1 MEGEPAV
8 HEAFTELAQSY
19 EQAMDRELLG
29 LLSANYAQFID
40 RLLGFAPVTAH
51 DRVLD
56 LATGTA
62 RIPRELV
69 DRAKATGGIVGL
81 DITPAML
88 AQARATCSTARYAGV
103 IHLVCASGT
112 AVACAAG
119 TFDVVLCGFGTHH
132 MDLQDMLSEVRRVLK
147 DGGSLVLAEAGA
159 PRFWRAWW
167 GRAFLWLSLRLYR
180 VFSGGARARAETEAV
195 LNMRTGEE
203 WRAALSGAGFT
214 SIEIHDQPARRAWYP
229 RVLVIRAVAGRA
241 EPGEV
246 HARAQGGWNNIV
258 AS

>member
-1 MEGEPAV
+1 MDGEPAV
-8 HEAFTELAQSY
+8 HEAFTELAQRY

-40 RLLGFAPVTAH
+40 RLLSFAPVTAH

-62 RIPRELV
+62 RIPRALV
-69 DRAKATGGIVGL
+69 DRAKAGAGIVGV

-88 AQARATCSTARYAGV
+88 AQARDRCSTGRYAGA

-112 AVACAAG
+112 ALACAAD
-119 TFDVVLCGFGTHH
+119 TFDVVICGFGTHH
-132 MDLQDMLSEVRRVLK
+132 MDLQNVLSEVRRVLK
-147 DGGSLVLAEAGA
+147 DGGWLVLAEAGA
-159 PRFWRAWW
+159 PEFWRAWW
-167 GRAFLWLSLRLYR
+167 GKAFLSLSLRLYR

-195 LNMRTGEE
+195 SNMRTGEE

-214 SIEIHDQPARRAWYP
+214 SIEVRDERARRAWYP
-229 RVLVIRAVAGRA
+229 RILAIRAVAGRV
-241 EPGEV
+241 EPGDWR
-246 HARAQGGWNNIV
+246 ARGQGGWNK
-258 AS
+258 